1 MVEVYMATKQTDAI
15 ARLLL
20 KEEIEQFL
28 YAEASLLDDRRF
40 EEWVELFT
48 EDVRYWMPIRR
59 NVRFGEQER
68 ENTREGEDINW
79 FEDTKKTLQQ
89 RVQQIMSGI
98 HWAEEPFSRISH
110 MLSNVQVT
118 SATAT
123 EAVVRSNFLIYRNRV
138 ETETDFLVGKREDTL
153 KRVGGE
159 WKIARRA
166 IFLDQS
172 VLLAKN
178 LTFFF

>member
-1 MVEVYMATKQTDAI
+1 MATDYAKAVE
-15 ARLLL
+15 RLIV
-20 KEEIEQFL
+20 KEEIEEFL
-28 YAEASLLDDRRF
+28 YREVALLDDRKF
-40 EEWVELFT
+40 EEWLDLLA

-59 NVRFGEQER
+59 NVRFGEQDR
-68 ENTREGEDINW
+68 ENTRERTEIGWFDEDKW
-79 FEDTKKTLQQ
+79 TLTQ
-89 RVQQIMSGI
+89 RVRQIMSGI

-110 MLSNVQVT
+110 MISNVLVT
-118 SATAT
+118 SASPTVV
-123 EAVVRSNFLIYRNRV
+123 EVRSNFLVYRNRLD
-138 ETETDFLVGKREDTL
+138 TDTDFLLGKREDTL
-153 KRVGGE
+153 RKVDGD